1 MLRHIPVLAQEIY
14 DHMPANRTRSFDG
27 TFGHGGHAQ
36 FFLTSESTKRPIE
49 NLQIIGTDVDTAM
62 IAKAQSLTSDF
73 KEQISIL
80 HSSYANIDKI
90 AQEN

>member
-1 MLRHIPVLAQEIY
+1 
-14 DHMPANRTRSFDG
+14 
-27 TFGHGGHAQ
+27 
-36 FFLTSESTKRPIE
+36 
-49 NLQIIGTDVDTAM
+49 M

-73 KEQISIL
+73 KDQISIL